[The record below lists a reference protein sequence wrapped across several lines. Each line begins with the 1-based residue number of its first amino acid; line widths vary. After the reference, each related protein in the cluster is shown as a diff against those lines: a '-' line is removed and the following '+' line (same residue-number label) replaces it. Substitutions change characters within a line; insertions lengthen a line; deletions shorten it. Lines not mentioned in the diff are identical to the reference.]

1 MCLRLGNLPRWVGER
16 KNLPA
21 NAGDKGCIPG
31 SGRSPGG
38 GNGNPLLLS
47 IQEDG
52 TIEVI
57 NERDCSLA
65 DIDGDYLYET
75 DNSLYRI
82 QADEP
87 ISEDTYEEVWDC
99 YNEHNKDWRV
109 KSETP
114 CDSGECPY
122 DAQSS
127 WDCRACCGLGVFE

>member
-1 MCLRLGNLPRWVGER
+1 MAKEINKVSFE
-16 KNLPA
+16 
-21 NAGDKGCIPG
+21 IEHY
-31 SGRSPGG
+31 
-38 GNGNPLLLS
+38 NGNTYMSFMIS
-47 IQEDG
+47 IKEDG
-52 TIEVI
+52 TIEII

-82 QADEP
+82 QADKP
-87 ISEDTYEEVWDC
+87 ISEDTCEEIWEC

-114 CDSGECPY
+114 CDNGECPY

-127 WDCRACCGLGVFE
+127 WDCRACCGLGVDE